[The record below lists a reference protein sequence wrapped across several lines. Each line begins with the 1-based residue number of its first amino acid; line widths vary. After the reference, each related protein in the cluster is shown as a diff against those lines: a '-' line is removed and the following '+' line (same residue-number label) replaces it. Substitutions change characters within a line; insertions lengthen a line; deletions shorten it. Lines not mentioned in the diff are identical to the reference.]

1 MSETKTTTLSALRN
15 PVSTQKPVSMGFET
29 MESFDLMQRAA
40 RLLGNSTLVPDTYR
54 DYIKDKKTGDW
65 VPNPQSLANCV
76 VALNMAV
83 RMKADPLMV
92 MQNLYVVEGR
102 PSWSSQWIIASIN
115 NCGRFA
121 PLRFAIRDGEEMDVE
136 YSVTEWINRQRNILK
151 KTAHIKN
158 KECIAWTVEKNVRI
172 PAFTPEQMRGK
183 SLLDLCREYGVPVVE
198 SPSVSIEMAVKEG
211 WYGKNGSKW
220 QTMPDVMLR
229 YRAASFFGKL
239 YAPELL
245 MGIPSAEEV
254 QDIVTVD
261 NDSGLVV
268 TTEELRSDLSHHA
281 RMVEE
286 QTTDEPSQP
295 DVTGTES
302 VDPETGEII
311 QTNTA
316 PQQPEQPDLMGDLPE
331 YTFAQVNDMLVKS
344 RTMQELDES
353 ADCIRYVQNDHHQE
367 ELRKV
372 YHSLRHPDD

>member
-15 PVSTQKPVSMGFET
+15 PVAAQRPVSMGFET
-29 MESFDLMQRAA
+29 KDSFDLMQRAA
-40 RLLGNSTLVPDTYR
+40 RLLSNSTLVPEAYR
-54 DYIKDKKTGDW
+54 AFIKDKKEKDW
-65 VPNPQSLANCV
+65 VENPQSLSNCV

-121 PLRFAIRDGEEMDVE
+121 PLRFAMQDGEEMDVE
-136 YSVTEWINRQRNILK
+136 YTVSEWEKGNKYIKK

-158 KECIAWTVEKNVRI
+158 RECIAWTVEKNVRI

-268 TTEELRSDLSHHA
+268 TTEELRSDHPA

-311 QTNTA
+311 PTDTA
-316 PQQPEQPDLMGDLPE
+316 PKQPEQSDLMGDLPE
-331 YTFAQVNDMLVKS
+331 YTFAQINDMLVKS
-344 RTMQELDES
+344 RTMQELDEA
-353 ADCIRYVQNDHHQE
+353 ADCIRYVKNDHHQE

>member
-1 MSETKTTTLSALRN
+1 MSDVKTTTLSTLRS
-15 PVSTQKPVSMGFET
+15 PAVAQKPVTMGFET
-29 MESFDLMQRAA
+29 KDSFDLMQRAA
-40 RLLGNSTLVPDTYR
+40 KLLSNSTLVPEAYR
-54 DYIKDKKTGDW
+54 AFVKDKQTKEW
-65 VPNPQSLANCV
+65 VENPQSISNCV

-121 PLRFAIRDGEEMDVE
+121 SLRFDMREGQEMDVE
-136 YSVTEWINRQRNILK
+136 YSVTEWVNKQKNTIK
-151 KTAHIKN
+151 KTAHIRN

-198 SPSVSIEMAVKEG
+198 SPAVSIEIAVKEG

-254 QDIVTVD
+254 QDVVTVD
-261 NDSGLVV
+261 NDGGLVV
-268 TTEELRSDLSHHA
+268 TTEELRSGPA
-281 RMVEE
+281 KPAEVVEAPE
-286 QTTDEPSQP
+286 KTEPKEIKRPEKETT
-295 DVTGTES
+295 
-302 VDPETGEII
+302 DPETGEV
-311 QTNTA
+311 TR
-316 PQQPEQPDLMGDLPE
+316 PQAEVESPEQPDLMGDLPE
-331 YTFAQVNDMLVKS
+331 YTFARVNDMLVRS
-344 RTMQELDES
+344 RSMQELDEA
-353 ADCIRYVQNDHHQE
+353 ADCIRYVPNNHHQE

-372 YHSLRHPDD
+372 YQSLRNPKD